1 MKYRSASHGRDPVLL
16 GAAPLLFLQHAMNA
30 TQRTYQS
37 LLDQIVS
44 RRIPAGEVL
53 EERRLAD
60 ELDVSRT
67 PLRAAMNRL
76 LGEGMLE
83 RLSNGS
89 IVVRSFGVTDLLELL
104 QIRSLLESE
113 AAAMATGRIPAEPL
127 EGLRTRLQALL
138 NAQTPDEKS
147 DWEVDN
153 ALHDLV
159 AAYCGNR
166 NLASMITA
174 TRRQVRMCD
183 VERLPQ
189 RQVQA
194 REEHLAIVQGLLSGD
209 SARARQAMAAH
220 LESVR
225 RSYVNSLGYL
235 THGA

>member
-1 MKYRSASHGRDPVLL
+1 
-16 GAAPLLFLQHAMNA
+16 
-30 TQRTYQS
+30 
-37 LLDQIVS
+37 
-44 RRIPAGEVL
+44 
-53 EERRLAD
+53 
-60 ELDVSRT
+60 
-67 PLRAAMNRL
+67 
-76 LGEGMLE
+76 MLE

-138 NAQTPDEKS
+138 DAQTPDEKS

-183 VERLPQ
+183 VERLRSGRCKPGKSTW
-189 RQVQA
+189 RSCRA
-194 REEHLAIVQGLLSGD
+194 CCRAIPP
-209 SARARQAMAAH
+209 ARARRWPPIWRACAAAT
-220 LESVR
+220 STR
-225 RSYVNSLGYL
+225 WD
-235 THGA
+235 T

>member
-1 MKYRSASHGRDPVLL
+1 
-16 GAAPLLFLQHAMNA
+16 MNA
-30 TQRTYQS
+30 TQRTYQT

-44 RRIPAGEVL
+44 RQIPAGEVL

-60 ELDVSRT
+60 ELQVSRT

-89 IVVRSFGVTDLLELL
+89 IVVRAFGVTDLLELL

-113 AAAMATGRIPAEPL
+113 AAAMATGKIPATPL
-127 EGLRTRLQALL
+127 EGLATRLRALL
-138 NAQTPDEKS
+138 EEGTPDEQA

-166 NLASMITA
+166 NLAAMITA
-174 TRRQVRMCD
+174 TRRQVRLCN

-189 RQVQA
+189 RQILA
-194 REEHLAIVQGLLSGD
+194 RQEHLEIVQSLLSGD
-209 SARARQAMAAH
+209 AAQARAAMAAH
-220 LESVR
+220 LENVR

>member
-1 MKYRSASHGRDPVLL
+1 MKYRSASPSRDPVFL

-30 TQRTYQS
+30 TQRTYQT

>member
-1 MKYRSASHGRDPVLL
+1 
-16 GAAPLLFLQHAMNA
+16 MNA

>member
-1 MKYRSASHGRDPVLL
+1 MCIRD
-16 GAAPLLFLQHAMNA
+16 
-30 TQRTYQS
+30 R
-37 LLDQIVS
+37 
-44 RRIPAGEVL
+44 
-53 EERRLAD
+53 AD

-138 NAQTPDEKS
+138 DAQTPDEKS

-235 THGA
+235 SHGA

>member
-1 MKYRSASHGRDPVLL
+1 MKYRSASHGRDPVFLV
-16 GAAPLLFLQHAMNA
+16 AAPLLFLQHAMNA
-30 TQRTYQS
+30 TQRTYQT

>member
-1 MKYRSASHGRDPVLL
+1 
-16 GAAPLLFLQHAMNA
+16 MNA
-30 TQRTYQS
+30 TQRTYQT

-60 ELDVSRT
+60 ELEVSRT

-138 NAQTPDEKS
+138 DAQTSDEKS

>member
-1 MKYRSASHGRDPVLL
+1 
-16 GAAPLLFLQHAMNA
+16 MNA
-30 TQRTYQS
+30 TQRTYQT

-138 NAQTPDEKS
+138 DAQTADEKS

-235 THGA
+235 SHGA

>member
-1 MKYRSASHGRDPVLL
+1 MAATWFSRR
-16 GAAPLLFLQHAMNA
+16 AAPLPFLQHAMNA
-30 TQRTYQS
+30 TQRTYQT

-138 NAQTPDEKS
+138 DAQTPDEKS

-235 THGA
+235 SHGA